1 MEQLQKQQQRQHL
14 QQQLQHQQQQ
24 QQQKQQQMHQQQF
37 QQQQQLQKPS
47 IDPRLDITLVT
58 PEGQVPAIQDAV
70 RAPQPQQFFRA
81 NSQKDVILHQQQ
93 VLCINQ

>member
-1 MEQLQKQQQRQHL
+1 M

-24 QQQKQQQMHQQQF
+24 QQQQMHQQQL

-47 IDPRLDITLVT
+47 IDPRLDITLVA
-58 PEGQVPAIQDAV
+58 PESQLSAIQDAV

-81 NSQKDVILHQQQ
+81 NSQKDIIIHQQQ
-93 VLCINQ
+93 VLHINQ